1 MFSRCVKDSVAGSY
15 DRAILIHKQ
24 ADPINRDKECKI
36 RREIAEGEDQDS
48 KIKGE
53 TASELI
59 S

>member
-1 MFSRCVKDSVAGSY
+1 MRNSVAGSY